1 MTARASSITNPVTNP
16 VTDPVTESITDS
28 IAGADPIVGP
38 HVHRNN
44 QKMIPASERAWRVAQ
59 DAHMLGIRVDAT
71 GGQNHFREIDTGHEF
86 ANLCS
91 CSYLG
96 LNSHPDVL
104 QGGID
109 ALKAEAITGLSMA
122 EFRIRLGLMERLEHE
137 FAALYGGPVLPGV
150 TSSALTAS
158 ILPVL
163 GSGHLTRSAPLVMAF
178 DKFAHFSMQFMRPI
192 VADETLVVT
201 VPHND
206 MNYLEGLCRKYPRVA
221 YICDGVYS
229 TGGATDLPALLT
241 LQDRYGLFLYIDDS
255 HGLAIQG
262 SHGEGYIRSRL
273 RELNERTLI
282 IASIAKAFGSTGGI
296 AMLGSRD
303 HHDFL
308 YRTGPM
314 GWSQALRTAAIGT
327 SLGSIKVH
335 RSPELGKR
343 QAQLARNIALFD
355 HHIQTAQRGDG
366 LHIKV
371 VEVGEQ
377 DKAVALSRALYQR
390 GFYCSAVFFP
400 IVPIG
405 RAGIRIMLRGDLP
418 TEMVQSFIDHLQQ
431 VLATLDDDRP
441 APT

>member
-1 MTARASSITNPVTNP
+1 MTAPALSI
-16 VTDPVTESITDS
+16 
-28 IAGADPIVGP
+28 ADPIVGP

-44 QKMIPASERAWRVAQ
+44 QKMIPASETAWRVAQ

-71 GGQNHFREIDTGHEF
+71 RGQNHFREIGTGHEF

-96 LNSHPDVL
+96 LNNHPDVL

-122 EFRIRLGLMERLEHE
+122 EFRIRLGIMERLEQ
-137 FAALYGGPVLPGV
+137 ALAELYSGPVLPGV
-150 TSSALTAS
+150 TSSALTAA

-163 GSGHLTRSAPLVMAF
+163 GSGHLTRSGPMVMAF

-192 VADETLVVT
+192 VADETMVVT
-201 VPHND
+201 LPHND
-206 MNYLEGLCRKYPRVA
+206 MSALEDLCRRYPRVA
-221 YICDGVYS
+221 YVCDGVYS

-241 LQDRYGLFLYIDDS
+241 LQEKYGLFLYIDDS

-262 SHGEGYIRSRL
+262 KHGEGYIRSRL
-273 RELNERTLI
+273 PALNERTLV

-296 AMLGSRD
+296 AMLGSRE
-303 HHDFL
+303 HYDFL

-343 QAQLARNIALFD
+343 QDQLARNIALFD
-355 HHIQTAQRGDG
+355 RHIPTAQRGDG

-377 DKAVALSRALYQR
+377 HKAVTLSQKLYQR

-400 IVPIG
+400 IVPVG

-418 TEMVQSFIDHLQQ
+418 TAMVQSFIDHLKD
-431 VLATLDDDRP
+431 VLATLEHEP
-441 APT
+441 PVTT